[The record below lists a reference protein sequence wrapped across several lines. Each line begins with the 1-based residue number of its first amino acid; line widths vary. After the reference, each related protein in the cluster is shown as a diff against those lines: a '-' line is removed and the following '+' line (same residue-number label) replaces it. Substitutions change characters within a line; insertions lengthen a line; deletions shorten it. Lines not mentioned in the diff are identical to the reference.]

1 MSARHAAPKHDDSP
15 EVAALRKK
23 ARGQPLSDAER
34 ALLANATRKPA
45 GGPTVPHETV
55 ESMLEQRRRER
66 R

>member
-1 MSARHAAPKHDDSP
+1 MSAQHSAPKHDDSP

-23 ARGQPLSDAER
+23 ARGQPLSEAEQ
-34 ALLANATRKPA
+34 ALLAGATRKPTP
-45 GGPTVPHETV
+45 GPTIPHETV